1 MVLTQMTSPI
11 TRYIYQKSIYNSN
24 KHQHTHSTTS
34 QEQQD
39 RINELINQTMPAT
52 ISFIFT
58 TTLLLIILFGGK
70 FLKSLKNLNKEHQ
83 P

>member
-1 MVLTQMTSPI
+1 MTSPI

-24 KHQHTHSTTS
+24 NYQRTHSTTS
-34 QEQQD
+34 QTQQD
-39 RINELINQTMPAT
+39 SVNELINQTMPAT
-52 ISFIFT
+52 ISLIFT

-70 FLKSLKNLNKEHQ
+70 LLKPLKNLNKESQ

>member
-1 MVLTQMTSPI
+1 MTSPI

-24 KHQHTHSTTS
+24 NYQHNHSKTS
-34 QEQQD
+34 QAQQD
-39 RINELINQTMPAT
+39 RVNELINQTMPAT
-52 ISFIFT
+52 VSLIFT
-58 TTLLLIILFGGK
+58 TTLLFLIIFSGK

>member
-1 MVLTQMTSPI
+1 MTSPI
-11 TRYIYQKSIYNSN
+11 TQYIYQQSIYNSN
-24 KHQHTHSTTS
+24 NYQHNRSNTS
-34 QEQQD
+34 QAQQD
-39 RINELINQTMPAT
+39 RVNELINQTMPAT
-52 ISFIFT
+52 ISLIFT